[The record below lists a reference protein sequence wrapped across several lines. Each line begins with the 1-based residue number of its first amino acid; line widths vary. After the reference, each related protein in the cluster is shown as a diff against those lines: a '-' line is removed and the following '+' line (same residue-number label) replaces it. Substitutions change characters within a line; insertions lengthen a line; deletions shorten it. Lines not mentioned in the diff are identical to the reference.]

1 MAQLTQGRADL
12 YHFCQTKDMV
22 DLRRSEPEPPAGPPQ
37 VQWKRGLANEVLEE
51 LGPLLAEDGIDVND
65 LQAKDLTTLQAS
77 MNRAIER
84 RNMALF
90 TPTGPARDVA
100 ATTLA
105 LVVGAILDDNTTLAA
120 TLLAQVQP
128 ESPDNSV
135 ATVASCIGMS
145 LGLLDAWMTGHTPGT
160 PSTLA
165 TSTHLPKGHWNGER
179 AATDILVLAGK
190 GRAFR
195 SLQTLITKQG
205 SHQLLPGSALALAA
219 AVCAWANMTRTPQR
233 EIIRNNIR

>member
-1 MAQLTQGRADL
+1 
-12 YHFCQTKDMV
+12 MV
-22 DLRRSEPEPPAGPPQ
+22 DLQRSQPEPPAGPPR
-37 VQWKRGLANEVLEE
+37 VQWKRGLADE
-51 LGPLLAEDGIDVND
+51 LLAELAPLLAEEGIDVNN
-65 LQAKDLTTLQAS
+65 LQATDLTTLQTA

-105 LVVGAILDDNTTLAA
+105 LVVEAILDDNTTLAA
-120 TLLAQVQP
+120 TILAQVQP
-128 ESPDNSV
+128 ESPDNTV
-135 ATVASCIGMS
+135 ATVASCIGMA
-145 LGLLDAWMTGHTPGT
+145 LGLLDTWMTRPTPGT

-165 TSTHLPKGHWNGER
+165 TSTHLPEGHWNGER
-179 AATDILVLAGK
+179 AATDILALAGK

-219 AVCAWANMTRTPQR
+219 AVSAWANTTRTPR
-233 EIIRNNIR
+233 HEIIRQNIR